1 MFWNV
6 ADTQLVGL
14 LEKSVKADIAK
25 RYIKKGNVI
34 FFTKY
39 EHCQKIK
46 IYQKKN
52 LSNTANLP
60 RLFGSAIRDATC
72 FGLED
77 STTQQGM
84 ILETQ
89 WCIFL
94 IILELHHFNSFSS
107 VVWYLSHYT
116 NNAFT
121 VFFLLQ
127 FLSTYK
133 FP

>member
-46 IYQKKN
+46 IYQT
-52 LSNTANLP
+52 LLISLGCLGVP
-60 RLFGSAIRDATC
+60 S
-72 FGLED
+72 
-77 STTQQGM
+77 
-84 ILETQ
+84 ETQ
-89 WCIFL
+89 L
-94 IILELHHFNSFSS
+94 VL
-107 VVWYLSHYT
+107 V
-116 NNAFT
+116 
-121 VFFLLQ
+121 
-127 FLSTYK
+127 
-133 FP
+133 